1 LNANLV
7 TEAITSMDNRIMP
20 LLGGNDFNQ
29 GTEKIPFSIDWSP
42 PGGGPPSH
50 PGGGGPIPGPH
61 VSPWPE
67 QSGSSPSPSSD
78 GNSPP

>member
-7 TEAITSMDNRIMP
+7 TEAITSTDNRIVP
-20 LLGGNDFNQ
+20 LFGGNDFNQ
-29 GTEKIPFSIDWSP
+29 GTEKTPFSTDWSP
-42 PGGGPPSH
+42 LGGGPFSH

-67 QSGSSPSPSSD
+67 QSGSSPSSSD
-78 GNSPP
+78 GNSLP